1 MKLAVILPAYCAEA
15 YLPECLDSVLN
26 QTFRDFFVIAID
38 DASTDK
44 TGEILEVYA
53 AKDSRLQV
61 FHLQENS
68 GEPFAC
74 QFAMNMLKDVE
85 VEYVA
90 RMDADDICALDRFEK
105 QIQFLDSH
113 PEIDIVGSQATI
125 FFDDQ
130 TGREPVL
137 SDLPLLDKDIKA
149 FLSFAAQNM
158 FSPTTM
164 WRHDSIK
171 NLGINYTATE
181 TAPNFHMW
189 VNVPYMEKPLPTCLS
204 LCCLTGYTQLK
215 KAKKRQNQQIRPI
228 HHGIVVQPPFP

>member
-1 MKLAVILPAYCAEA
+1 M
-15 YLPECLDSVLN
+15 D
-26 QTFRDFFVIAID
+26 
-38 DASTDK
+38 
-44 TGEILEVYA
+44 
-53 AKDSRLQV
+53 
-61 FHLQENS
+61 
-68 GEPFAC
+68 
-74 QFAMNMLKDVE
+74 MLKDVE

-90 RMDADDICALDRFEK
+90 RMDSDDICALDRFEK

-158 FSPTTM
+158 FNPTTM

-181 TAPNFHMW
+181 TAPDFHMW
-189 VNVPYMEKPLPTCLS
+189 VQCALHGKTFANLPESLLS
-204 LCCLTGYTQLK
+204 YRIHTAQES
-215 KAKKRQNQQIRPI
+215 KKRDKVNRS
-228 HHGIVVQPPFP
+228 VQYTMELWFSHLFPELNPVEVTLLSRILYEKQLRLTTEELKTIFAAYDRISKDRNISLFGEDRNTMFDMIDNFFNLLKSRLKFT

>member
-1 MKLAVILPAYCAEA
+1 M
-15 YLPECLDSVLN
+15 D
-26 QTFRDFFVIAID
+26 
-38 DASTDK
+38 
-44 TGEILEVYA
+44 
-53 AKDSRLQV
+53 
-61 FHLQENS
+61 
-68 GEPFAC
+68 
-74 QFAMNMLKDVE
+74 MLKDVE

-90 RMDADDICALDRFEK
+90 RMDADDICTLDRFEK

-149 FLSFAAQNM
+149 FFSRAAQNM
-158 FSPTTM
+158 FNPTTM

-171 NLGINYTATE
+171 KSRDKLHRNGNRARFPYVGTNA
-181 TAPNFHMW
+181 
-189 VNVPYMEKPLPTCLS
+189 PYMAKPLPTYPN
-204 LCCLTGYTQLK
+204 LCCFTGYTKLK

-228 HHGIVVQPPFP
+228 PPWSCGSVISSLI